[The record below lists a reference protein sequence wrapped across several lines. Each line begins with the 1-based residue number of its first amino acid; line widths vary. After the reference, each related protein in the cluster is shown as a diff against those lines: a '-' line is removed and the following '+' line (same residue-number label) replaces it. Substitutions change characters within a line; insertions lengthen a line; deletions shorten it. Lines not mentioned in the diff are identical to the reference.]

1 MKKLLL
7 LIFIGVNLFA
17 FDFNLKPIKLSE
29 NSYYFE
35 GKKEYFSPSNGGDIS
50 NSSFII
56 TKNSVILIDTGTT
69 VAYAE
74 ALKKVIKEI
83 TDKPIKYI
91 INTHHH
97 PDHFLGNYA
106 FKDVEIYSTQYTK
119 DDITSHGELY
129 VNNIVNLVGET
140 AYTTRAKAPN
150 KVLKEGTLILDGYE
164 LDIYFFDGHTKSDT
178 VVFDK
183 NTKTLYTSDL
193 IFNQRALATPHANIP
208 LWIKSLKKLKEFD
221 FNTLVPGHGKVEHS
235 KNVIDENIRYLE
247 FLDTTLKEAS
257 ANGLDVFEVLLQ
269 DVPEEFSNYSM
280 FNEEYERSIINLFK
294 KY

>member
-1 MKKLLL
+1 MKKLILL
-7 LIFIGVNLFA
+7 VCSLSYLFA
-17 FDFNLKPIKLSE
+17 YDFNLKPIKLSE

-56 TKNSVILIDTGTT
+56 AKNSVILIDTGTT

-74 ALKKVIKEI
+74 ALKKEIKKI

-106 FKDVEIYSTQYTK
+106 FKDVEIYATDFTK
-119 DDITSHGELY
+119 NDIESHGELY
-129 VNNIVNLVGET
+129 VSNIVNLVGET
-140 AYTTRAKAPN
+140 AYTTRSKAPN
-150 KVLKEGTLILDGYE
+150 KILKEGKLSLDGYDLE
-164 LDIYFFDGHTKSDT
+164 VFFFDGHTKSDT
-178 VVFDK
+178 VILDK

-208 LWIKSLKKLKEFD
+208 LWIESLKKLKEFNFD
-221 FNTLVPGHGKVEHS
+221 TLVPGHGKVTHS

-247 FLDTTLKEAS
+247 FLDTTLKEANS
-257 ANGLDVFEVLLQ
+257 NGLDVFEVLLQ
-269 DVPEEFSNYSM
+269 DVPKEFSDYSM
-280 FNEEYERSIINLFK
+280 FQEEYERSIINLFK